1 MVTIT
6 WAVPCVPQSY
16 DFLCDTD
23 DKKFEWRELVVLYA
37 TVYNELK
44 DKTTSKMA
52 AKIGERKGVLKAIL
66 HELKYYIEQID
77 RTGEL
82 DYEDRLQGVL
92 FLVKKRDDEIAITC
106 NTDKGA
112 AVGGLLSAI
121 VMPSLAAACL
131 AVHN

>member
-1 MVTIT
+1 M
-6 WAVPCVPQSY
+6 
-16 DFLCDTD
+16 
-23 DKKFEWRELVVLYA
+23 LYA